1 MLDFYRHGVHHG
13 GMKTQNLIKQTLSQ
27 PESVVVVQQILE
39 DNKEAPRSA
48 IAKRVCQHFGFF
60 NAWGRAQQSGCMKA
74 LRELERVGRFQLP
87 EARRP
92 SPPTAPRRLTEPV
105 EAPRE
110 LPSTAERIQELE
122 LIRVESDTEVR
133 IWNELMIQ
141 EYPREAGPL
150 VGAQMSYRII
160 LSPADGGTTD
170 LGRSAITA

>member
-1 MLDFYRHGVHHG
+1 
-13 GMKTQNLIKQTLSQ
+13 MKTQNLIKHTLSQ

-60 NAWGRAQQSGCMKA
+60 NAWGRTQKSGCLKA

-87 EARRP
+87 PSRRP
-92 SPPTAPRRLTEPV
+92 FPQTAPRRLTEPV
-105 EAPRE
+105 AAPRE
-110 LPSTAERIQELE
+110 LPSTADRIQELE

-141 EYPREAGPL
+141 AHPRGVGPL
-150 VGAQMSYRII
+150 VGAQMRYLIRAEQGW
-160 LSPADGGTTD
+160 LGGS
-170 LGRSAITA
+170 GAWGSAPRHCS